1 MQYRRRVYNL
11 TEDENEEDLT
21 YTEEEEQLFQLEAEA
36 ENDPE
41 WYSQYREDVAQL
53 ENEIDDG
60 ESKND

>member
-1 MQYRRRVYNL
+1 VYNL

-60 ESKND
+60 EPKND